1 MLAYASNTMP
11 DETSLV
17 TESEGTDDVPTT
29 EETTEPK
36 IVTLT
41 FYYYEGCVFETI
53 SGENGLGIT
62 TSIPTIEGYEFM
74 YWQYEEKGKMVIAS
88 GGQIFTENTD
98 FYAYWAPGMTLPPEY
113 FKNIKKS
120 QEEREQKERLE
131 SMQEYVYDIRRKK
144 PILSVKSRKNK
155 KIELSINASK
165 FEKVGFKVQY
175 STSKKFKNAKT
186 ITIKSTKKKL
196 KINVKKLKRN
206 KIYYIRVRAYRILDP
221 SKCGSDKPAETV
233 YSKWSKTRKV
243 KTMK

>member
-98 FYAYWAPGMTLPPEY
+98 R
-113 FKNIKKS
+113 KS
-120 QEEREQKERLE
+120 
-131 SMQEYVYDIRRKK
+131 V
-144 PILSVKSRKNK
+144 V
-155 KIELSINASK
+155 
-165 FEKVGFKVQY
+165 
-175 STSKKFKNAKT
+175 
-186 ITIKSTKKKL
+186 
-196 KINVKKLKRN
+196 
-206 KIYYIRVRAYRILDP
+206 
-221 SKCGSDKPAETV
+221 
-233 YSKWSKTRKV
+233 
-243 KTMK
+243 